1 MWFPAGVAITCTVLV
16 TAAAAS
22 QVPLTSPLN
31 VVEPSMSNAYTPDFT
46 FREGANLFAP
56 KDLVELVRP
65 GTGLANPAGDL
76 ALIPVSKYSIS
87 DKK

>member
-1 MWFPAGVAITCTVLV
+1 MWFPAGVAITCTALGV
-16 TAAAAS
+16 AAAAS

-31 VVEPSMSNAYTPDFT
+31 ALEPSMSTAYTPDFT
-46 FREGANLFAP
+46 FKEGANLFTP

-76 ALIPVSKYSIS
+76 ALVPVSKYSIS

>member
-1 MWFPAGVAITCTVLV
+1 MWFPAGVAIACTIVG

-22 QVPLTSPLN
+22 QVPLTSPNILQ
-31 VVEPSMSNAYTPDFT
+31 PSMSSAYTPDFT
-46 FREGANLFAP
+46 FRDAADLFAP

-76 ALIPVSKYSIS
+76 ALVPVSKYSIN